1 MFKTF
6 LILVLVFAGY
16 RFYKNMRLVQK
27 TTRKKEKT
35 DYQKM
40 DIQDAEYKDINDE

>member
-16 RFYKNMRLVQK
+16 SFYKISAWY
-27 TTRKKEKT
+27 KKQRVKKKKLIT
-35 DYQKM
+35 KKWISRM
-40 DIQDAEYKDINDE
+40 LSIRT

>member
-16 RFYKNMRLVQK
+16 RFYKNIRLVQK

-35 DYQKM
+35 DTKKWISRM
-40 DIQDAEYKDINDE
+40 LSIRT